1 MNLIELLKS
10 QVSDHVISSLS
21 QKAGVTEDQVKTGFS
36 AGIPAVLAGIMK
48 NGTGSDSGFLG
59 NIVPGLTGAHA
70 ESKPEDLLSGSDDS
84 LLDKGKSLL
93 GGLFGHD
100 TGTVTNALSNST
112 GLSAEK
118 SSGLLAMIAPLVI
131 GFITKTM
138 TSKGWNFSELLGK
151 IFESKSEIAA
161 ALPNGLSDSLGLAS
175 LSLPHVDIPKA
186 EVPKVDIPKVEVPK
200 VDLPKA
206 PPLNYGAVHE
216 PKSGGSFLRWLIPL
230 LIIIIGAWWI
240 MSRSGCN
247 KSTVGNAT
255 DSLSS
260 KVDSMGSKID
270 SAGSAMKAGAA
281 AMGSTVA
288 GKLNEAGD
296 FVRDLGAKTTKKLPD
311 GTEISIGENSVESRL
326 IAFIED
332 KNKPVDKTTWFTFD
346 RLYFETGK
354 STLKPESQEQLKNM
368 VAILKAYPDVNLK
381 LGGYTDNTGD
391 AAINKKISNERA
403 NAAMQELIKL
413 GVDAKRLEAEG
424 YGAEHPIASNDTA
437 DGKAQNRRIDIRVTK
452 K

>member
-1 MNLIELLKS
+1 MNLIELLKNE
-10 QVSDHVISSLS
+10 VSDNVVSSLS

-48 NGTGSDSGFLG
+48 NGIGSDSGFLG
-59 NIVPGLTGAHA
+59 KILPGLTGT
-70 ESKPEDLLSGSDDS
+70 ESKTEDLLSGNDDS
-84 LLDKGKSLL
+84 LLEKGKSLL
-93 GGLFGHD
+93 GGLFGND
-100 TGTVTNALSNST
+100 TNAVTDALSSSS

-118 SSGLLAMIAPLVI
+118 SSGLMAMIAPLVM

-138 TSKGWNFSELLGK
+138 AAKGWNFSDLLGK
-151 IFESKSEIAA
+151 IFESKSEITA
-161 ALPNGLSDSLGLAS
+161 ALPQGLSDSLGLAS
-175 LSLPHVDIPKA
+175 LKLPKVELPKVEIPKA
-186 EVPKVDIPKVEVPK
+186 EVPKA
-200 VDLPKA
+200 DLPKV
-206 PPLNYGAVHE
+206 PPVNYGAIQE
-216 PKSGGSFLRWLIPL
+216 PKSGGSFLKWLIPL

-240 MSRSGCN
+240 MGRSGCN
-247 KSTVGNAT
+247 KSTVGHVT

-260 KVDSMGSKID
+260 KVDSLGSKMD
-270 SAGSAMKAGAA
+270 SAGSAMKAGADA
-281 AMGSTVA
+281 VSSTVA

-296 FVRDLGAKTTKKLPD
+296 FVRDLGAKISKKLPD

-326 IAFIED
+326 ISFIED
-332 KNKPVDKTTWFTFD
+332 KSKPVDKTTWFTFD

-354 STLKPESQEQLKNM
+354 STLKAESQEQLKNM

-403 NAAMQELIKL
+403 NAAMMELVKL
-413 GVDAKRLEAEG
+413 GVDPKRLEAEG

>member
-1 MNLIELLKS
+1 MNLIELLKNE
-10 QVSDHVISSLS
+10 VSDNVVSSLS

-59 NIVPGLTGAHA
+59 KILPGLTGAD
-70 ESKPEDLLSGSDDS
+70 SNTEDLLGGNADS
-84 LLDKGKSLL
+84 LLEKGKSLL
-93 GGLFGHD
+93 GGLFGND
-100 TGTVTNALSNST
+100 TNSVTDALSSSS

-118 SSGLLAMIAPLVI
+118 SSGLMAMIAPLVI

-138 TSKGWNFSELLGK
+138 ASKGWNFSDLLGK
-151 IFESKSEIAA
+151 IFESKSEITA
-161 ALPNGLSDSLGLAS
+161 ALPQGLSDSLGLAS
-175 LSLPHVDIPKA
+175 LKL
-186 EVPKVDIPKVEVPK
+186 PKVEIPKVEVPK
-200 VDLPKA
+200 VDLPKV
-206 PPLNYGAVHE
+206 PPVNYGAIQE
-216 PKSGGSFLRWLIPL
+216 PKSGGGFLKWLIPL

-240 MSRSGCN
+240 MGRSGCN
-247 KSTVGNAT
+247 KPTVGNVT

-260 KVDSMGSKID
+260 KVDSLGSKMD

-281 AMGSTVA
+281 AVTSTVA

-296 FVRDLGAKTTKKLPD
+296 FVRDLGAKISKKLPD

-326 IAFIED
+326 ISFIED

-354 STLKPESQEQLKNM
+354 STLKAESQEQLKNM

-403 NAAMQELIKL
+403 NAAMLELVKL
-413 GVDAKRLEAEG
+413 GVDPKRLEAEG

>member
-10 QVSDHVISSLS
+10 QVSAHVISSLS
-21 QKAGVTEDQVKTGFS
+21 QKAGVSEDQVKTGFA
-36 AGIPAVLAGIMK
+36 AGIPAVLGGILK
-48 NGTGSDSGFLG
+48 NGTGSDTGFLG
-59 NIVPGLTGAHA
+59 KILPGLAGAGTTA
-70 ESKPEDLLSGSDDS
+70 ESNPEDLLNGSEDS

-93 GGLFGHD
+93 GGLFGND
-100 TGTVTNALSNST
+100 AGAVTSSLSTST

-118 SSGLLAMIAPLVI
+118 SSGLMAMIAPLVI

-138 TSKGWNFSELLGK
+138 ASKGWNFSDLLGK
-151 IFESKSEIAA
+151 IFESKPEITA
-161 ALPNGLSDSLGLAS
+161 ALPPGLSDSLGLAN
-175 LSLPHVDIPKA
+175 LSLPKVA
-186 EVPKVDIPKVEVPK
+186 LPKVEIPQVEVPK
-200 VDLPKA
+200 VDLPKV
-206 PPLNYGAVHE
+206 PPVNYGTVQDT
-216 PKSGGSFLRWLIPL
+216 KSGGGFLKWLIPL

-240 MSRSGCN
+240 MGRSGCN
-247 KSTVGNAT
+247 KSAVGSAT
-255 DSLSS
+255 DSLST
-260 KVDSMGSKID
+260 KVDSMGSKMD
-270 SAGSAMKAGAA
+270 SASNAMKAGAA
-281 AMGSTVA
+281 AVSSTIS

-296 FVRDLGAKTTKKLPD
+296 FVRDLGAKTDKKLPD
-311 GTEISIGENSVESRL
+311 GTVINIGENSVESRL

-354 STLKPESQEQLKNM
+354 STLKAESQEQLKNM
-368 VAILKAYPDVNLK
+368 VAILKAYPEVNLK

-391 AAINKKISNERA
+391 AAINKKIANERA
-403 NAAMQELIKL
+403 NAAMQELVKL
-413 GVDAKRLEAEG
+413 GVDPKRLEAEG